1 MRPGSPGSNVTEEEV
16 VALQDGVA
24 APSRRQLIHFGLL
37 ITAILAALA
46 LLPLRTGGAPNFWL
60 LAGAAGTGALSGGR
74 PELLRPVYRA
84 WISLGHALGAVSSRI
99 VLTVLFFVIFLPAG
113 VAMRLLGRDPL
124 NRRFDRDLETY
135 MSASEARDPSHM
147 ENPF

>member
-16 VALQDGVA
+16 VTLQDRVA
-24 APSRRQLIHFGLL
+24 APSRRQLVQFGLL

-60 LAGAAGTGALSGGR
+60 LAAAAGIAASSGGR
-74 PELLRPVYRA
+74 PELLGPVYRA
-84 WISLGHALGAVSSRI
+84 WIRLGHALGAVSSRI

-113 VAMRLLGRDPL
+113 LAMRLLGRDPL

-135 MSASEARDPSHM
+135 MNASEARDASHM